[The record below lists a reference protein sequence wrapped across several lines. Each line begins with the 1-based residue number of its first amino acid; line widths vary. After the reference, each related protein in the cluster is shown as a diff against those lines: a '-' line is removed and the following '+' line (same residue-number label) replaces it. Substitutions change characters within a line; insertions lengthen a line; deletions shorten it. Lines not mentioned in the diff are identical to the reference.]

1 MSDIRW
7 PPRFRPGIAPVHVR
21 NELTVA
27 APPAAVWAKLIRA
40 TGWPD
45 YYANA
50 SRVRL
55 DGGGDDLSAG
65 ATFRWRTFGVDL
77 VTTVEAFDA
86 PTRIAWL
93 ARGVG
98 VEAYHAWLLAP
109 AGTGTHVVTE
119 ETQYGALARLGALV
133 MPRRMHDWH
142 QKWLE
147 GLARAAI
154 PSPPPATRVPSPA
167 AAARATG

>member
-7 PPRFRPGIAPVHVR
+7 PPRFAPGTAPVHVV
-21 NELTVA
+21 NALDIA
-27 APPAAVWAKLIRA
+27 APPAAVWAKLVRA

-50 SRVRL
+50 SKVRI
-55 DGGGDDLSAG
+55 DGGGEDLTAG
-65 ATFRWRTFGVDL
+65 ATFRWRTFDVDL
-77 VTTVEAFDA
+77 VTTVEEFV
-86 PTRIAWL
+86 PEQRVAWL

-98 VEAYHAWLLAP
+98 VEAYHAWRLEP
-109 AGTGTHVVTE
+109 TGTGTRVVTE

-142 QKWLE
+142 QTWLE
-147 GLARAAI
+147 GLARVA
-154 PSPPPATRVPSPA
+154 
-167 AAARATG
+167 